1 MRIHG
6 WEEKAEPVGRID
18 YTGCNRRNFICRNQ
32 ASSSAGCAGG
42 GNVSKKLVY
51 TMEVARADEE
61 LTKMVK
67 PGDVVNVGVSG
78 LEQSVVKN
86 VEIEPGEQVLFDKE
100 NGRYVKVEIP
110 DKYRMMVTLEGDA
123 AVTPM
128 SIGIGETPVRVGT
141 EFVAKGKG
149 YALVGYVLQSDLQ

>member
-1 MRIHG
+1 M
-6 WEEKAEPVGRID
+6 
-18 YTGCNRRNFICRNQ
+18 
-32 ASSSAGCAGG
+32 AGKRKLNLLDGLIILVVIGG
-42 GNVSKKLVY
+42 ILFAAIKLHLLPDVQGEVNVSKKLVY

-67 PGDVVNVGVSG
+67 PGDVVNIGVSG
-78 LEQSVVKN
+78 LEQSVVKD

-123 AVTPM
+123 SVTPM

>member
-1 MRIHG
+1 M
-6 WEEKAEPVGRID
+6 
-18 YTGCNRRNFICRNQ
+18 
-32 ASSSAGCAGG
+32 AGKRKLNLLDGLIILVVIGG
-42 GNVSKKLVY
+42 ILFAAIKLHLLPDVQGEGNVSKKLVY

-149 YALVGYVLQSDLQ
+149 YALVGYVLQADLQ